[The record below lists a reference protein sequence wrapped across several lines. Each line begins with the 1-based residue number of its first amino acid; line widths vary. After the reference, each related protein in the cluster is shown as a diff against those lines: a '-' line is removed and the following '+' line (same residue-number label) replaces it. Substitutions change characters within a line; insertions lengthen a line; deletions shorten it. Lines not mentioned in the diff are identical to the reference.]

1 MKTKQVLLWLTI
13 VGLLTLSG
21 CKSDNTPDDNSV
33 GNVSVSNTAL
43 TFANDGGSQDITV
56 TGSKEWTYISN
67 VPEGQWLTLTQSED
81 KLTVK
86 VAPNQLGAQRTATIV
101 IIGSKNNKKISVI

>member
-43 TFANDGGSQDITV
+43 TFANHGGSQDITV
-56 TGSKEWTYISN
+56 NGSKEWT
-67 VPEGQWLTLTQSED
+67 
-81 KLTVK
+81 
-86 VAPNQLGAQRTATIV
+86 
-101 IIGSKNNKKISVI
+101 